1 MKNFISLS
9 ILIIGFSILLGCTSD
24 NNHPFGGDG
33 IAPGKIKLI
42 SIKNLAGGSV
52 IYFTPPTDQ
61 NLLYVSAVYNDDKGR
76 KKEVKVSRTI
86 DSLVINGFG
95 KGGAYNVA
103 VNAYNTGGDKSE
115 TTNIDINPLDSDIVA
130 IANSLTGE
138 VDFGG
143 IRIYFLNPSKSKVS
157 INIFINDPLKNE
169 LTFRESYFTSMSSGS
184 YAFRGYDGVPTKFGV
199 NIEDLYG
206 NVTETKYFEITPL
219 WDEYVKKERWSIIP
233 LYGDK
238 NYSQYGFNE
247 TQIWD
252 GRWSDQWN
260 CGHSDFQ
267 TKLPHHLT
275 LDLGTVVK
283 LNRFKLYQRGGY
295 ELYRHGNP
303 KHFKIYGIEDMKSL
317 ANPVDMTKGWV
328 LLKDCYSIKPS
339 GLPLGQATAEDYS
352 YQDKGEDFEFDRN
365 NLVKARYI
373 RIVVLENWGSMD
385 VTVIGELSFWGE
397 ISK

>member
-1 MKNFISLS
+1 MKNFISFS
-9 ILIIGFSILLGCTSD
+9 TLIIGFSILFGCTSD

-33 IAPGKIKLI
+33 IAPGKIILN
-42 SIKNLAGGSV
+42 SIKNVAGGSV
-52 IYFTPPTDQ
+52 IYFTPPNDP
-61 NLLYVSAVYNDDKGR
+61 NLLYVSAVYKDDQGR
-76 KKEVKVSRTI
+76 KKEVKVSRTL
-86 DSLVINGFG
+86 DSLVVNGFG
-95 KGGAYNVA
+95 KGGTYNVA
-103 VNAYNTGGDKSE
+103 INSYNTGGDKSE
-115 TTNIDINPLDSDIVA
+115 TINLAINPFDSDIVA

-143 IRIYFLNPSKSKVS
+143 LRVYFLNPSKAKVS
-157 INIFINDPLKNE
+157 LNIFINDPLKNE
-169 LTFRESYFTSMSSGS
+169 LAFRESFFTSMSSGS
-184 YAFRGYDGVPTKFGV
+184 YAFRGYEGVPTKFGV
-199 NIEDLYG
+199 NVEDLYG

-219 WDEYVKKERWSIIP
+219 WDEYLNKEKWSIIP

-238 NYSQYGFNE
+238 NYGQYGFNE

-303 KHFKIYGIEDMKSL
+303 KHFKIYGIEDIKSL
-317 ANPVDMTKGWV
+317 ANPVDVSKGWI
-328 LLKDCYSIKPS
+328 LLRDCYSVKPS
-339 GLPLGQATAEDYS
+339 GLPLGQATAEDYA
-352 YQDKGEDFEFDRN
+352 YQDKGEDFEFDKN
-365 NLVKARYI
+365 NLIKARYI

-385 VTVIGELSFWGE
+385 VTVFGELSFWGE